1 MEVILKEDL
10 RGLGH
15 KNDTVQVK
23 PGYGRNY
30 LIPKGL
36 AMIANEVN
44 KKIALE
50 NIRQAA
56 HKTAKLKGEAQ
67 ALADKIDRLTIE
79 VTAKAGDNGK
89 IFGSVTATQLAEALK
104 AQRVMVDRRDISFGK
119 PVKELGSHEALI
131 ALHKEVTHT
140 LSFRVVAAS

>member
-1 MEVILKEDL
+1 MEVILKKDL

-44 KKIALE
+44 KKVALE

-56 HKTAKLKGEAQ
+56 HKTAKLKEEAQ
-67 ALADKIDRLTIE
+67 ALAAQLDTLTVE

-89 IFGSVTATQLAEALK
+89 IFGSITTTQLAESLK
-104 AQRVMVDRRDISFGK
+104 SHRIVVDRRDISFEK
-119 PVKELGSHEALI
+119 PVKELGSHEASV
-131 ALHKEVTHT
+131 ALHKEVIHT
-140 LSFRVVAAS
+140 LQFRVVAAS